1 MTYLVTGGAGFIGSN
16 IVRRL
21 IDLGKKVRVIDNF
34 SSGRRTNI
42 EPLLDNLEFIEG
54 DIRDFWTVAKAVEG
68 VDYILHQAALP
79 SVPRSIDNPLTS
91 NEVNINGTLNILE
104 AARFFGVKRLIY
116 ASSSSIYGDTEV
128 MPKREDMAPSPL
140 SPYAITKLAGE
151 RYCQIF
157 YQLYG
162 LETVALRYFN
172 VFGPNQNPYSQYSAV
187 IPKFI
192 TGLLIGKS
200 PIIYGDG
207 SQSRDFTFIENVVN
221 ANLLACERDSCLGKV
236 INIACGKEY
245 TLNELVGKLQEIIG
259 ADVDIE
265 YTAPKP
271 GDVKRSLADISGARK
286 YLDYEV
292 QTGFEEGLRKTVQYF
307 KEKMSK
313 GNG

>member
-16 IVRRL
+16 IVKRL

-34 SSGRRTNI
+34 SSGGRANI
-42 EPLLDNLEFIEG
+42 EPHLDELELIEG

-68 VDYILHQAALP
+68 VDYIFHQAALP

-91 NEVNINGTLNILE
+91 NEVNINGTLNVLE
-104 AARFFGVKRLIY
+104 AARFFGIKRLIY

-128 MPKREDMAPSPL
+128 MPKRENMAPSPL

-157 YQLYG
+157 YRLYG

-172 VFGPNQNPYSQYSAV
+172 VFGPHQNPYSQYSAV

-192 TGLLIGKS
+192 TKLLAGKK
-200 PIIYGDG
+200 PLIYGDG
-207 SQSRDFTFIENVVN
+207 SQSRDFTFIENVVG
-221 ANLLACERDSCLGKV
+221 ANLLACETDECLGRV
-236 INIACGKEY
+236 INIACGKEF
-245 TLNELVGKLQEIIG
+245 TLNMLVRKLQEIIG
-259 ADVDIE
+259 SDIE
-265 YTAPKP
+265 IEYADSQP
-271 GDVKRSLADISGARK
+271 GDVQRSIADITDAEK
-286 YLDYEV
+286 YLGYKV
-292 QTGFEEGLRKTVQYF
+292 QVGFEEGLKRTVDYF
-307 KEKMSK
+307 RDKMST